1 MFKFKLL
8 RPYQIISKMNELC
21 LKIDLTILVI
31 LEVRSEI
38 LSANYSFLCL
48 IYNCSLL
55 ESRSPILGKLAYLL
69 KKKKKCL
76 LHKILEVFQN
86 RFAVDKIRFAIWKV
100 RRGTSFTDNSNISYH
115 HTLYLRLHFELN
127 RV

>member
-69 KKKKKCL
+69 KKKKNVCFTKFWKFS
-76 LHKILEVFQN
+76 KI
-86 RFAVDKIRFAIWKV
+86 D
-100 RRGTSFTDNSNISYH
+100 
-115 HTLYLRLHFELN
+115 LRLTKYASQFGKCDEGLLSLTTLIFPIIIHCIFDYILS
-127 RV
+127 

>member
-1 MFKFKLL
+1 MRF
-8 RPYQIISKMNELC
+8 
-21 LKIDLTILVI
+21 ILVI

-55 ESRSPILGKLAYLL
+55 ELRSPILGKLAYLS
-69 KKKKKCL
+69 KKKKSFL
-76 LHKILEVFQN
+76 RKILEVLQN
-86 RFAVDKIRFAIWKV
+86 HFAVDKMRFAIWEV
-100 RRGTSFTDNSNISYH
+100 RRDTSFPDNSNISYH
-115 HTLYLRLHFELN
+115 HTLYLRLNFELN